1 MIHIKLKLINEDIKN
16 WCARNGYSTLVIG
29 DVVKSRFDI
38 KTQKEIVEKVM
49 KSKGTYNSEIIIKNI
64 LTEKLLYK
72 NDEEK
77 QFLEDTIC
85 DFFGCIFYLIENDI
99 GSAEVEII
107 SSEYKTGNIISKLDK
122 YTPYQICCNILY
134 LKIVDKAIISDNYGI
149 YKNIKTLYK
158 FRADDIVKS
167 EITKFAYGDES

>member
-1 MIHIKLKLINEDIKN
+1 MIYIKLKLKNEDVKN
-16 WCARNGYSTLVIG
+16 WCARNGYNTLVIG
-29 DVVKSRFDI
+29 DVVRSRFGI

-49 KSKGTYNSEIIIKNI
+49 KSKDTYKSETTIKNI

-77 QFLEDTIC
+77 QSLEDIIC
-85 DFFGCIFYLIENDI
+85 DFFGCIFYLIENNI
-99 GSAEVEII
+99 GSAEVEIL
-107 SSEYKTGNIISKLDK
+107 SSEYRTGNIISKLDK
-122 YTPYQICCNILY
+122 YTPYQICCNILR
-134 LKIVDKAIISDNYGI
+134 LKMVDKAIIDDNCGI
-149 YKNIKTLYK
+149 YKNIRKLYK

>member
-1 MIHIKLKLINEDIKN
+1 MIYIKLKLKNEDVKN
-16 WCARNGYSTLVIG
+16 WCARNGYNMLIIG

-49 KSKGTYNSEIIIKNI
+49 KSKDTYKSETTIKNI
-64 LTEKLLYK
+64 LTERLLYK

-85 DFFGCIFYLIENDI
+85 DFFGCIFYLVENNI
-99 GSAEVEII
+99 GSVEVETL
-107 SSEYKTGNIISKLDK
+107 SSEYKTGNLKSILYK
-122 YTPYQICCNILY
+122 YTPYQICNNILY
-134 LKIVDKAIISDNYGI
+134 LKMVDKAIINDSYGV
-149 YKNIKTLYK
+149 YKNIKPLSK
-158 FRADDIVKS
+158 FRGDDIVKS